1 MGPPK
6 CPDCPHDRFVAEL
19 ASPGM
24 QERWAE
30 RVDIQWS
37 WGRDGCAWF
46 HLCQKC
52 HLAEW
57 PLNFRTNNASN
68 RPGGVWQWHGRSGGG
83 RPVGQLVDG
92 RTFYLTQPVPETTV
106 KLYRGEPLPRK
117 RAKLTAA
124 GDSGAQPSGVHPVTS
139 LVPLPGASATRSSAS
154 ASAAAAS
161 VASTS
166 TEQL

>member
-57 PLNFRTNNASN
+57 PLDLRTNNASN
-68 RPGGVWQWHGRSGGG
+68 RPGGGVAVARSLWWGTAFGTTGGWQDLLLDKACAPDHGHH
-83 RPVGQLVDG
+83 
-92 RTFYLTQPVPETTV
+92 TN
-106 KLYRGEPLPRK
+106 
-117 RAKLTAA
+117 
-124 GDSGAQPSGVHPVTS
+124 
-139 LVPLPGASATRSSAS
+139 
-154 ASAAAAS
+154 
-161 VASTS
+161 STS